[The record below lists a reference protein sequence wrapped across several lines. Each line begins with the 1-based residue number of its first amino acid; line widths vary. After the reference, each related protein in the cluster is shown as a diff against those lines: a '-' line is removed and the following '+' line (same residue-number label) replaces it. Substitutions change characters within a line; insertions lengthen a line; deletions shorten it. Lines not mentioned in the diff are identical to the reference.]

1 MNTYGLGTSVLGQVL
16 LAVSAQ
22 LETAATVALL
32 RKAFDM
38 IFAFVIQ
45 ILFFEVSNNPAHW
58 QN

>member
-1 MNTYGLGTSVLGQVL
+1 MGTSVLGQVL
-16 LAVSAQ
+16 LALSAQ

-45 ILFFEVSNNPAHW
+45 ILFFEVSN
-58 QN
+58 